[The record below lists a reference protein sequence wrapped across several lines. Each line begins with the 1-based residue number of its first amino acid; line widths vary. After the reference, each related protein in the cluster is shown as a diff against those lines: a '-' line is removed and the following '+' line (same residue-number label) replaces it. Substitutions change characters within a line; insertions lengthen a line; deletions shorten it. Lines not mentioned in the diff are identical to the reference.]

1 MGDFFLNPK
10 VLGLLSVL
18 ASKKH
23 ACKYHKCNYTGEIW
37 NF

>member
-1 MGDFFLNPK
+1 MGGIYFFYSK

-23 ACKYHKCNYTGEIW
+23 TCKHDN
-37 NF
+37 

>member
-1 MGDFFLNPK
+1 MGGCFLFYSK

-23 ACKYHKCNYTGEIW
+23 TCKHDKYNYTGEI
-37 NF
+37 